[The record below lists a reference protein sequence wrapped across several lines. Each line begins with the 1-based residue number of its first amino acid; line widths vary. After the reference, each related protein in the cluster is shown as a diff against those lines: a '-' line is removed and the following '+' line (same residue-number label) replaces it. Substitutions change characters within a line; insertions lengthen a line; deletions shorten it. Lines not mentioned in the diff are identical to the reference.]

1 MITVMNTALAGVRA
15 ATVRAEIHAGNISI
29 APATSPLDP
38 TGYAAYAAYGPKA
51 AVVTSGP
58 GGPRVTVRSVSPQF
72 NPAYWPGH
80 PDANADGLVG
90 LANVD
95 LVDEIVGLQQ
105 AARAYEANLAVLRTA
120 DRMLGALIDA
130 TT

>member
-1 MITVMNTALAGVRA
+1 MITAMNTALAGVRA

-29 APATSPLDP
+29 ARTTAPLDP
-38 TGYAAYAAYGPKA
+38 SGYAAYGPKA
-51 AVVTSGP
+51 AVLTSGP
-58 GGPRVTVRSVSPQF
+58 GGPQVAVRSVKPQF
-72 NPAYWPGH
+72 NPVFWPGH

-95 LVDEIVGLQQ
+95 LATEIVGLQQ
-105 AARAYEANLAVLRTA
+105 AARTYEANLAVFRTA